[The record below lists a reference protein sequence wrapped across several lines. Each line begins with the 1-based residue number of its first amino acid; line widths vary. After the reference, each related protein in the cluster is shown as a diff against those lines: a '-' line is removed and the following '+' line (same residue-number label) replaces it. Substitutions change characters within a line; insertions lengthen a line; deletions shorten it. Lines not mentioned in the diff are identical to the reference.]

1 MLSSIHPFG
10 ERARGSTWGTTVTA
24 YVVGAVAGGAL
35 IGGLFGTAGFVLLEL
50 TGLPGAALVVAALTA
65 VAAGLVL
72 DSGIGGWRVPSIKR
86 QVNEDWLNA
95 YRGWVYGVGFG
106 FQLGFGLD
114 VIVTSAAT
122 YAMLALAFLSAS
134 PLGGVVIG
142 GVFGVVRGMAI
153 LAGARVT
160 TPELLRRFHRR
171 LQELAA
177 WARRLVVAT
186 EAAVVAMLAVALYS
200 GVLR

>member
-10 ERARGSTWGTTVTA
+10 ERARGSTWGITVAA
-24 YVVGAVAGGAL
+24 YVAGAVTGGAL
-35 IGGLFGTAGFVLLEL
+35 VGGLFGTAGFILL
-50 TGLPGAALVVAALTA
+50 GLPGLPAAALGVAALAA
-65 VAAGLVL
+65 VAAGLAL
-72 DSGIGGWRVPSIKR
+72 DSGITGWRIPSVGR

-122 YAMLALAFLSAS
+122 YAMLAVAFLSAS

-142 GVFGVVRGMAI
+142 AVFGVVRGVAI
-153 LAGARVT
+153 LSGARVT
-160 TPELLRRFHRR
+160 SPELLRRFHRR
-171 LQELAA
+171 LQGLAT
-177 WARRLVVAT
+177 WARRLVVAA
-186 EAAVVAMLAVALYS
+186 EAAVLAMLAVVLVS